1 MTTPG
6 FEPIAVVGRG
16 CVLPG
21 ALSPAQFW
29 DNVASGRVSLAAVRP
44 EDWRLPPTGSG
55 VGAPSG
61 AASLATAG
69 LVRGFA
75 EVFDPEGFAADA
87 EQVAAYDPALQWV
100 LHAGRAALREA
111 GDHARP
117 ARSGLI
123 LGNLGYPSRSLAA
136 YAERIWLAGH
146 PDLQAA
152 LPEVPSAA
160 DARARFCSGIW
171 AHTAASALGL
181 QGGSLALD
189 AACAS
194 ALYAAKIA
202 CDRLHDGTAD
212 LMLAGAVSGCDG
224 LIINSGFEVLGALSP
239 SGRSR
244 PFQRGADGLVP
255 AEGVALVA
263 LMRLRDAV
271 AASVPVLGVVRAV
284 GLSNDGRT
292 GGFLVPAEEGQL
304 RAMRA
309 AYEEAGFGPHTVE
322 LLECHAT
329 GTPLGDA
336 VEARSAARLFGGRKH
351 ALPIGSVK
359 SNVGHLLTASG
370 AAGLLKLLSA
380 IDEGTFPATADV
392 ADPIDEL
399 RDGPLRLLTASEPW
413 SGRRRA
419 AISAFGF
426 GGNNAHLVIEAF
438 DGVPGTVSVAV
449 PGNGAAPGRA
459 APGSAAPR
467 RAAPAEIAIVAIG
480 ARVGGGGA
488 DALRDALL
496 RGQPPDHPAPDI
508 EVGLDGL
515 RYPPRDLG
523 ETLGQQVLV
532 LEAAREA
539 AAGIELPPQR
549 TAVLIGMGCDPET
562 TRVNARR
569 RLNAW
574 LSQRES
580 TAGPRAGDGFSPPL
594 TAARVLGA
602 MANIAAN
609 RIGGQLGL
617 SGPGFAVCA
626 EEASGIAALELAARA
641 LRAGEVDAALVG
653 AVDLSDEPV
662 HRAAAAELGLTAS
675 PADAAVVLVLKRLD
689 DARRD
694 GDAVIALIDPE
705 PGGSVPA
712 DCFPADLLGA
722 PHAARGLLNVAAAG
736 LALRHRAWPAAGQR
750 AQPRLAATT
759 ADVVTSALGAPSARV
774 RLRAADAAP
783 WTAGPVPRLHVYS
796 GATRSDV
803 LAAVASGRE
812 SDAGPAR
819 LAVLARDPAHLA
831 DRLAAARGWLDGDAL
846 RPPGVAFREVPV
858 SGETAF
864 VYTKGSAFY
873 PGMGSDLA
881 LAFAPLADGMDE
893 GALVSWL
900 YEGRDKPNDSLDQ
913 ILAVGFIARLHTRI
927 TREVLGIEPQA
938 AIGYSSGESAALVAL
953 GAWNDV
959 TAMSVDARA
968 SGLFTHDL
976 GGELRAVRRF
986 WARNGIA
993 GERWAGYVLSADP
1006 EQVRAMIAGQRA
1018 VHLTAVC
1025 APGTCV
1031 VAGEEQA
1038 CAAFVERFD
1047 PASRIRIHY
1056 DLVAHAPELA
1066 DVRDRW
1072 HALHTRPTTSV
1083 PGIRFY
1089 RGATGDWYYPAG
1101 QTAADAITEQM
1112 LSPVDFPTV
1121 IERAWRDGVR
1131 VFIEHGP
1138 AAQCTNWI
1146 HRILGD
1152 REHVAVALDTVRDQS
1167 VWSLSAAVAELAAAG
1182 IPVRHDA
1189 LAAYLATSP
1198 ARPKPGAGATI
1209 RLPKRLPAPVLE
1221 QAGPQYSAFV
1231 HTSRPPAS
1239 GASASGPSAS
1249 AHPAPE
1255 YTVMQRAPDLD
1266 SLPGGHRPPA
1276 ADRRPPQP
1284 PQPPHPL
1291 RPPQPA
1297 QRPQPA
1303 QPVSVPAAA
1312 SALLASV
1319 TAAHEQYLD
1328 FQAAAHTRFL
1338 AGRACAAQLVAA
1350 TSGRG
1355 LPVIRTTVP
1364 TPPALPVVTPVATP
1378 PTTGH
1383 PGPRFDRAQLEHLAA
1398 GRISDLIGPMFA
1410 VQDADA
1416 RQTRMPGPPLLLADR
1431 VVGIDAAPGSLG
1443 QGVIW
1448 TETDVQADAWYLDPA
1463 GRMPPGLVVEAGQA
1477 DLLLISWLGADLRN
1491 RGERVYRLLGS
1502 DVTFH
1507 AAPPGPGQTLSFEI
1521 RVIGHVVHGPVRLF
1535 FFEYDCHAGDTL
1547 LLTVREGQA
1556 GFFND
1561 EELAHTGGVL
1571 WDPSAVSPPPDVQQ
1585 DPPAVRCG
1593 RSLFDSDAIHAFAH
1607 GRPDVCFGPGW
1618 EATRAHVR
1626 TPRIGS
1632 GRLRLL
1638 DEIPVFDPTGGP
1650 WGRGY
1655 LRAETAV
1662 SRGDWYFDGHFHN
1675 DPCMPG
1681 TLMSEGC
1688 LQALSF
1694 YLAACG
1700 HTVTRDGWRFEPVPG
1715 RAARMRCRG
1724 QVTPDSKRLTY
1735 EVFVSEVS
1743 AGPFPTVIA
1752 DVLVTVD
1759 GVKALHVADCAVRL
1773 VPDWPLEH
1781 WRQLGPPAVQR
1792 TAEPVPL
1799 QQLGGLAGH
1808 RDAEPVAEVEGVPL
1822 GYASLLACA
1831 WGKPTDGLG
1840 PMAEAFVGARRG
1852 PRLPGPPYHFISR
1865 IIEVEGRYQ
1874 GMAVGSA
1881 VTADYDVPDEAWY
1894 FADNAERTMPAAV
1907 LMEIAL
1913 QPCGWLGCYV
1923 GSPVQIDA
1931 ELLFRNL
1938 DGDLRVLREV
1948 RPGTRVVRTRAEL
1961 ANVSRAAGM
1970 IIETFR
1976 IECHADGEPLLAGT
1990 AVFGYFLT
1998 TAFAQQPGL
2007 PPSAAERARLAQPCE
2022 HAPALYHRD
2031 SARRA
2036 RQAGRMLMMLDRI
2049 TGYWPE
2055 GGPAGLGRLRA
2066 EKDVDPGEWFFR
2078 AHFFQ
2083 DPVMPGSL
2091 GVEAMCQ
2098 LLQWYL
2104 MERDA
2109 TAQLPTSSFEPV
2121 MIGHPLTW
2129 KYRGQV
2135 QPTDGLLTVELEIT
2149 AAGRDERGGYALA
2162 DGWLWVDDRRIYHV
2176 AGLGMRVVPG
2186 GQPPTGAA
2194 G

>member
-1 MTTPG
+1 M
-6 FEPIAVVGRG
+6 
-16 CVLPG
+16 
-21 ALSPAQFW
+21 
-29 DNVASGRVSLAAVRP
+29 
-44 EDWRLPPTGSG
+44 
-55 VGAPSG
+55 
-61 AASLATAG
+61 ATAG

-75 EVFDPEGFAADA
+75 EVFNPEGFAADA
-87 EQVAAYDPALQWV
+87 EHVAAYDPALQWV

-111 GDHARP
+111 GGHARP
-117 ARSGLI
+117 ARTGLI

-136 YAERIWLAGH
+136 YAERIWLADC
-146 PDLQAA
+146 PDLYAA
-152 LPEVPSAA
+152 FPEVPSAA
-160 DARARFCSGIW
+160 DARARFCSGMW
-171 AHTAASALGL
+171 AHTAANALGL

-194 ALYAAKIA
+194 ALYAVKIA
-202 CDRLHDGTAD
+202 CDRLHDGMAD

-255 AEGVALVA
+255 AEGAALLA

-271 AASVPVLGVVRAV
+271 AAHAPVLGVVRGV

-292 GGFLVPAEEGQL
+292 GGFLLPAEEGQI

-309 AYEEAGFGPHTVE
+309 AYEQAGFGPETVE

-336 VEARSAARLFGGRKH
+336 VEARSTARLFGGRQGP
-351 ALPIGSVK
+351 LPIGSVK

-380 IDEGTFPATADV
+380 IQDGTFPATADV

-399 RDGPLRLLTASEPW
+399 CDGPLRLLTANESW
-413 SGRRRA
+413 SGRRRRA

-438 DGVPGTVSVAV
+438 DGTPGTFSVAV
-449 PGNGAAPGRA
+449 PGYVAAPGY
-459 APGSAAPR
+459 
-467 RAAPAEIAIVAIG
+467 AAPAEIAIVAIG
-480 ARVGGGGA
+480 ARVGGMGV

-496 RGQPPDHPAPDI
+496 SGQAPDKPVPDI
-508 EVGLDGL
+508 EVALDGL

-539 AAGIELPPQR
+539 ALGIELPPQR

-562 TRVNARR
+562 ARVNARR
-569 RLNAW
+569 RLHAW
-574 LSQRES
+574 LSERES
-580 TAGPRAGDGFSPPL
+580 RAGAGAGDGFSPPL

-617 SGPGFAVCA
+617 AGPGFAVCA

-641 LRAGEVDAALVG
+641 LRAGEIDAALVG
-653 AVDLSDEPV
+653 AVDLCDEPV
-662 HRAAAAELGLTAS
+662 HRAAVTELGLTAN
-675 PADAAVVLVLKRLD
+675 PADAAVILVLKRLD

-694 GDAVIALIDPE
+694 GDRVIALIDRE
-705 PGGSVPA
+705 PGRPA
-712 DCFPADLLGA
+712 PAECFPVDLFGV

-736 LALRHRAWPAAGQR
+736 LALRHRALPLAGQR

-759 ADVVTSALGAPSARV
+759 ADVVTSVLGAPPARV
-774 RLRAADAAP
+774 RLRAADADP
-783 WTAGPVPRLHVYS
+783 WPAGPVPRLHIYS

-803 LAAVASGRE
+803 LAAVTSGRE
-812 SDAGPAR
+812 SDTGPAR
-819 LAVLARDPAHLA
+819 LAVLARDPADLA
-831 DRLAAARGWLDGDAL
+831 DRLVAARAWLDGDAL
-846 RPPGVAFREVPV
+846 RPPGVAFREIPI

-893 GALVSWL
+893 AALVSWI
-900 YEGRDKPNDSLDQ
+900 YEGREKPNDSLDQ
-913 ILAVGFIARLHTRI
+913 ILAVGFIARLHTLI

-953 GAWNDV
+953 GVWNDV

-968 SGLFTHDL
+968 SGLFTRDL
-976 GGELRAVRRF
+976 GGELRAVRRC
-986 WARNGIA
+986 WARNGIV
-993 GERWAGYVLSADP
+993 GERWAGYILSADP
-1006 EQVRAMIAGQRA
+1006 EQVRAMVSGERA

-1047 PASRIRIHY
+1047 PASRIRIQY
-1056 DLVAHAPELA
+1056 DLVAHAPELV

-1072 HALHTRPTTSV
+1072 HALHRRPTASV

-1089 RGATGDWYYPAG
+1089 RGATGDWYNPTQ

-1121 IERAWRDGVR
+1121 IERAWHDGVR

-1152 REHVAVALDTVRDQS
+1152 REHVAVALDTVRDQGL
-1167 VWSLSAAVAELAAAG
+1167 WSLSAAVAELAAAG
-1182 IPVRHDA
+1182 VAVRHDA
-1189 LAAYLATSP
+1189 LAAYLAKSP
-1198 ARPKPGAGATI
+1198 ARPKSSGGATI
-1209 RLPKRLPAPVLE
+1209 SLPKRLPAPVLE
-1221 QAGPQYSAFV
+1221 QAAPQF
-1231 HTSRPPAS
+1231 
-1239 GASASGPSAS
+1239 SASRRTAS
-1249 AHPAPE
+1249 E
-1255 YTVMQRAPDLD
+1255 YTLMERAPDLTPMP
-1266 SLPGGHRPPA
+1266 SGRQPLV
-1276 ADRRPPQP
+1276 ADRPVPQ
-1284 PQPPHPL
+1284 
-1291 RPPQPA
+1291 PQPA
-1297 QRPQPA
+1297 SPL
-1303 QPVSVPAAA
+1303 AAA
-1312 SALLASV
+1312 SAWQASII
-1319 TAAHEQYLD
+1319 AAHKQYLD
-1328 FQAAAHTRFL
+1328 IQAAAHTRFL
-1338 AGRACAAQLVAA
+1338 AGRASAAKVVAA
-1350 TSGRG
+1350 ASSQG
-1355 LPVIRTTVP
+1355 LPVIRAVTHAAV
-1364 TPPALPVVTPVATP
+1364 PPAATPVVTPAITS
-1378 PTTGH
+1378 PTTGYA
-1383 PGPRFDRAQLEHLAA
+1383 GPRFDRAQLERLAS
-1398 GRISDLIGPMFA
+1398 GRISDLFGPMFA
-1410 VQDADA
+1410 VQDADV

-1431 VVGIDAAPGSLG
+1431 VLGIDAAQGSLG
-1443 QGVIW
+1443 KGIIW
-1448 TETDVQADAWYLDPA
+1448 TETDVHADAWYLDPA
-1463 GRMPPGLVVEAGQA
+1463 GRMPAGMVVEAGQA

-1507 AAPPGPGQTLSFEI
+1507 AAPPGPGQTLCFEI

-1547 LLTVREGQA
+1547 LLTVRGGQA

-1561 EELAHTGGVL
+1561 DELANTGGVL
-1571 WDPSAVSPPPDVQQ
+1571 WDASAVSPPPDAPQ
-1585 DPPAVRCG
+1585 DPPAVRCT
-1593 RSLFDSDAIHAFAH
+1593 RSAFDSDAIHALAQ

-1626 TPRIGS
+1626 TPRIGP

-1638 DEIPVFDPTGGP
+1638 NEIPVFDPSGGP

-1655 LRAETAV
+1655 LRAETAI
-1662 SRGDWYFDGHFHN
+1662 SPDDWYFDGHFHN

-1688 LQALSF
+1688 LQAVSF
-1694 YLAACG
+1694 CLAARG
-1700 HTVTRDGWRFEPVPG
+1700 YTVTRDGWRFEPVPG
-1715 RAARMRCRG
+1715 RTARMRCRG
-1724 QVTPDSKRLTY
+1724 QVTPDSKQLTY

-1743 AGPFPTVIA
+1743 ASPFPTVIA

-1781 WRQLGPPAVQR
+1781 WRHLGPPAVQR
-1792 TAEPVPL
+1792 TAQPVPL

-1808 RDAEPVAEVEGVPL
+1808 REAESIAEVGGVPL

-1852 PRLPGPPYHFISR
+1852 PRLPGPPYHFMSR
-1865 IIEVEGRYQ
+1865 IIAVEGPYQ

-1881 VTADYDVPDEAWY
+1881 VAAEYDVPEEAWY
-1894 FADNAERTMPAAV
+1894 FADNAERTMPAAA

-1938 DGDLRVLREV
+1938 GGDVRVLREV

-1961 ANVSRAAGM
+1961 ADVSRAAGM

-1998 TAFAQQPGL
+1998 TAFEQQPGL
-2007 PPSAAERARLAQPCE
+2007 PPSPAERERLTEPCE
-2022 HAPALYHRD
+2022 HAPALYYPD
-2031 SARRA
+2031 PARRA
-2036 RQAGRMLMMLDRI
+2036 RQAGPMLMMLDRI

-2055 GGPAGLGRLRA
+2055 GGVAGLGRMRA
-2066 EKDVDPGEWFFR
+2066 EKDIDPGEWFFR

-2104 MERDA
+2104 MERGA
-2109 TAQLPTSSFEPV
+2109 TAGLPSPRFEPI
-2121 MIGHPLTW
+2121 MTGQPLTW

-2135 QPTDGLLTVELEIT
+2135 QPTDGQLTVELEIT
-2149 AAGRDERGGYALA
+2149 VAGQDDRSRYALA
-2162 DGWLWVDDRRIYHV
+2162 DGWLWVDGRRIYHV

-2186 GQPPTGAA
+2186 DQPPTGATA
-2194 G
+2194 